1 MKRSFR
7 SNIPL
12 GINIA
17 LLILRVWA
25 GAGLFVKHGLE
36 KVIHF
41 QDMMSHFP
49 DPIHIGPKVSF
60 ICALLSDALC
70 SVLVAAGFLTR
81 LASAIIVINLL
92 VVFGCMHHFSFMEVN
107 AELVFVY
114 LGVFLALV
122 FSGGGRFSVDAQL

>member
-25 GAGLFVKHGLE
+25 GASLFVKHGLE

-41 QDMMSHFP
+41 QDMSSHFP
-49 DPIHIGPKVSF
+49 DPIHIGSKASL
-60 ICALLSDALC
+60 ICAAIADVLC

-92 VVFGCMHHFSFMEVN
+92 VVFGCMEHFSFMQDH
-107 AELVFVY
+107 AELEFVY
-114 LGVFLALV
+114 LGVYLALI
-122 FSGGGRFSVDAQL
+122 FSGGGRYSVDAQL